1 MKIASIIKATFLI
14 VALTG
19 VALLGW
25 KIYDTIESRSSTGG
39 AARAAKIAAPVLVH
53 TIEQGPITHRRT
65 FTGSLEASAS
75 FVVAARVAGSLKQM
89 EVNLSDRV
97 EKGSTVASLED
108 DEYQQ
113 AVAHAAAAL
122 DVARANATEAD
133 SALQIANRSLARSKE
148 LETRGIEPESELDL
162 VIAEHLS
169 KQAEVAVSLARVKQ
183 AEAEL
188 AAAKVRLSYAD
199 VVADWPGDDQFR
211 VVGERYVDEG
221 ASLTANTPLLRIL
234 RLDPMIAVIFAPERD
249 YASLAT
255 GLAVTLAT
263 DSYPNQQFA
272 GTIQRISSVF
282 RQNTRQARVEI
293 SLENPKLLLKPGMF
307 ARISIELTHLKS
319 ATIVPITAVTKR
331 NDRTGVFLVDEK
343 ASVTI
348 WKEVEVGIRDGDRV
362 QISGSEPL
370 TGRVVTLGQQ
380 LIDDGSPI
388 TIPGESDPDSDLPAE
403 STL

>member
-1 MKIASIIKATFLI
+1 
-14 VALTG
+14 
-19 VALLGW
+19 
-25 KIYDTIESRSSTGG
+25 
-39 AARAAKIAAPVLVH
+39 
-53 TIEQGPITHRRT
+53 
-65 FTGSLEASAS
+65 
-75 FVVAARVAGSLKQM
+75 
-89 EVNLSDRV
+89 
-97 EKGSTVASLED
+97 
-108 DEYQQ
+108 
-113 AVAHAAAAL
+113 
-122 DVARANATEAD
+122 
-133 SALQIANRSLARSKE
+133 
-148 LETRGIEPESELDL
+148 PESELDL

-183 AEAEL
+183 AEAEF
-188 AAAKVRLSYAD
+188 AAAKVRLSYAE

-249 YASLAT
+249 YASLAA

-343 ASVTI
+343 ASVAI

-362 QISGSEPL
+362 QISASEPL
-370 TGRVVTLGQQ
+370 IGRVVTLGQQ

-388 TIPGESDPDSDLPAE
+388 TIPGESDPDSDLPAK